1 MKGERSVSQAQSIAY
16 SKAFCK
22 RTWLELEKE
31 HLAEDSE
38 MASVNQ
44 ILHRTLKS
52 RDYLPLSLWLSNL
65 QKQLKGEVMLAQ
77 GLGYTICHV
86 REDPVTGERGGL
98 AP

>member
-38 MASVNQ
+38 MESW
-44 ILHRTLKS
+44 I
-52 RDYLPLSLWLSNL
+52 
-65 QKQLKGEVMLAQ
+65 
-77 GLGYTICHV
+77 
-86 REDPVTGERGGL
+86 GGR
-98 AP
+98 